1 MSIIDKL
8 DKKISDKKNKNKLK
22 EEEERLEAKRI
33 QDLFKS
39 IQDFCTEVYEKHLA
53 DDFTRLEKLFVKHSQ
68 NQEVIEI
75 NFHNDGLLSSL
86 DVVLVYDRNNY
97 HTQEIKIQFEHK
109 NKKGV
114 SCYSKDLKS
123 MKVYKYLDTNLCLRV
138 YSCTSSA
145 DYKEFE
151 LKDKEKAYEYFADL
165 FQKEIWEWGEST
177 GNIK

>member
-1 MSIIDKL
+1 MRFILGFFLFFIFTCTVVYASKSNTAVFSL
-8 DKKISDKKNKNKLK
+8 KIKGLNVGTLSFLG
-22 EEEERLEAKRI
+22 
-33 QDLFKS
+33 
-39 IQDFCTEVYEKHLA
+39 TH
-53 DDFTRLEKLFVKHSQ
+53 DD
-68 NQEVIEI
+68 
-75 NFHNDGLLSSL
+75 
-86 DVVLVYDRNNY
+86 NNY
-97 HTQEIKIQFEHK
+97 TISGELKSGGIFKFINKQRYKATTAGTLINSYFKPVIYTEHK

-114 SCYSKDLKS
+114 SRYSKDLKS

-145 DYKEFE
+145 EYKEFE

>member
-22 EEEERLEAKRI
+22 EEEERLEDERRLE
-33 QDLFKS
+33 LFKP
-39 IQDFCTEVYEKHLA
+39 IQNFCKEVYKKHLA

-75 NFHNDGLLSSL
+75 NFHTDGLLSSL
-86 DVVLVYDRNNY
+86 EVVLVYDRNNY

-114 SCYSKDLKS
+114 SRYSKDLKS

-145 DYKEFE
+145 EYKEFE